1 MPVTTEPTVYDGD
14 AGSPQ
19 GLTPFGIFDLEADFV
34 AEAPKVATFVT
45 HRLGYPVLDV
55 ELTEKNIYT
64 CFEEATLAYAGQV
77 NQFLAREYML
87 SAQGMPTGS
96 SLTGQNVVKT
106 ALPQIV
112 RLSSVYGVEAQTGG
126 DVEVKRGWISAS
138 AHVQKY
144 DLKTLWADVS
154 ESSRAIEIRRI
165 YHFMKPAIARYYDPF
180 ATTGL
185 GLTNLMSEFG
195 FDGYSPAVTFVM
207 MPAYEDLLRLQA
219 IELNDMIR
227 KSAYSFTLSNNI
239 VEFTPQMNEDWAGRP
254 IFFDYMV
261 VDDKQSGMFTS
272 GSGSRVSD
280 YSNIP
285 YQHIPYN
292 NINSI
297 GRQWIYKYT
306 LALAKELLGI
316 IRSKY
321 QRIPIPQAEIL
332 LDGEILRREATAE
345 KEGLIKEL
353 RETLEQTGLKQQM
366 LRQAE
371 IAKATQEIFE
381 KVPLLFYIG

>member
-1 MPVTTEPTVYDGD
+1 MPITTEPTVYDGD
-14 AGSPQ
+14 AGDPQ
-19 GLTPFGIFDLEADFV
+19 GLTPFGIFDGEADFV
-34 AEAPKVATFVT
+34 AEAPKVANFVA

-64 CFEEATLAYAGQV
+64 CFEEAVLAYGAQV
-77 NQFLAREYML
+77 NQFLARENML
-87 SAQGMPTGS
+87 AAQGMSVS
-96 SLTGQNVVKT
+96 STLTGQNVVKT

-126 DVEVKRGWISAS
+126 DVEVKRGYISAS
-138 AHVQKY
+138 ANVQKY
-144 DLKTLWADVS
+144 DLKALWADVS
-154 ESSRAIEIRRI
+154 ESGEAIEIRRI
-165 YHFMKPAIARYYDPF
+165 YHYMKPAIARYYDPF

-227 KSAYSFTLSNNI
+227 KSAYSFTISNNI
-239 VEFTPQMNEDWAGRP
+239 VEFTPQFSSDWQDRAVY
-254 IFFDYMV
+254 FDYMV
-261 VDDKQSGMFTS
+261 VNEKQSGMFTS
-272 GSGSRVSD
+272 GSGRVSD

-285 YQHIPYN
+285 YQHISYD

-306 LALAKELLGI
+306 LALAKELLGM

-321 QRIPIPQAEIL
+321 QRIPIPNAEIL
-332 LDGEILRREATAE
+332 LDGDVLRREAAAE
-345 KEGLIKEL
+345 KDMLIKEL
-353 RETLEQTGLKQQM
+353 RETLEQVGLKAQM
-366 LRQAE
+366 LRQNE
-371 IAKATQEIFE
+371 IAKATQEIFD
-381 KVPLLFYIG
+381 KVPLLYYIG

>member
-1 MPVTTEPTVYDGD
+1 MPITTEPTVYDGT
-14 AGSPQ
+14 AGDPQ
-19 GLTPFGIFDLEADFV
+19 GLTPFAIFDLEADFIS
-34 AEAPKVATFVT
+34 EAPRVAKFVAT
-45 HRLGYPVLDV
+45 RLGYPVLDV
-55 ELTEKNIYT
+55 ELTEVNIYT
-64 CFEEATLAYAGQV
+64 CFEEATLAYGAQV
-77 NQFLAREYML
+77 NQLLAREYML
-87 SAQGMPTGS
+87 TAQGMSTS
-96 SLTGQNVVKT
+96 TSLTGQNIIKT

-112 RLSSVYGVEAQTGG
+112 RLSSVYGVEAETGG
-126 DVEVKRGWISAS
+126 DVTMKRGHINT
-138 AHVQKY
+138 VVGTQKY

-154 ESSRAIEIRRI
+154 ESSKAIEIRRV
-165 YHFMKPAIARYYDPF
+165 YHTMKPAIARYYDPF

-227 KSAYSFTLSNNI
+227 KSAYSFELANNI
-239 VEFTPQMNEDWAGRP
+239 IKFTPLFQFDGV
-254 IFFDYMV
+254 IYFDYMV
-261 VDDKQSGMFTS
+261 VDDKQGGIYASGS
-272 GSGSRVSD
+272 ASGSRVSD

-285 YQHIPYN
+285 YQHIEYN
-292 NINSI
+292 NINSM

-306 LALAKELLGI
+306 LALAKELLGM

-321 QRIPIPQAEIL
+321 QRIPIPNAEIL

-353 RETLEQTGLKQQM
+353 RETLEQTGLKQQI
-366 LRQAE
+366 LRQNE

-381 KVPLLFYIG
+381 KIPLIFYIG